1 MNPRGYIKKGPQ
13 ALLPTVVRANSTI
26 GANATIVC
34 GNTIGRF
41 AFVGAGSV
49 VIRDV
54 QEYALVVGNPARQ
67 RGWMCECAAKLP
79 MKVSAAISDACACG
93 QCGAV
98 FVRVSSGLA
107 RR

>member
-1 MNPRGYIKKGPQ
+1 MNPRAYIKKGPEG
-13 ALLPTVVRANSTI
+13 LLPTLIKANSTI

-54 QEYALVVGNPARQ
+54 QEYALVAGNPARQ
-67 RGWMCECAAKLP
+67 IGWICECAEKLP
-79 MKVSAAISDACACG
+79 MKASAAIGDSSCCDR
-93 QCGAV
+93 CGAM

-107 RR
+107 KK